1 MCIHQDNTCA
11 CGDHSYKCCLITHY
25 DKQNTE
31 SSVNTPSLLIIT
43 KKKKNSHGRAF
54 LFLIQYNKIKISI
67 GLTHKNNYI
76 CDTDPNILAQS
87 S

>member
-1 MCIHQDNTCA
+1 MCIHQDNTWA

-31 SSVNTPSLLIIT
+31 SSVNKPSLIIT
-43 KKKKNSHGRAF
+43 KKKNNSHFHF
-54 LFLIQYNKIKISI
+54 LFLIQSNKIKISI
-67 GLTHKNNYI
+67 GLTYKNNYI